1 MAKGLKETFLQ
12 RREQTYKEWLT
23 SLVTGGMKIKNL
35 MKKHF
40 ILI

>member
-1 MAKGLKETFLQ
+1 MAKGFKETFLQ
-12 RREQTYKEWLT
+12 RREQTYKKMFT

-40 ILI
+40 MLI

>member
-12 RREQTYKEWLT
+12 RREQTYKKMFT
-23 SLVTGGMKIKNL
+23 PLVTGGMKIKNL

-40 ILI
+40 MLI